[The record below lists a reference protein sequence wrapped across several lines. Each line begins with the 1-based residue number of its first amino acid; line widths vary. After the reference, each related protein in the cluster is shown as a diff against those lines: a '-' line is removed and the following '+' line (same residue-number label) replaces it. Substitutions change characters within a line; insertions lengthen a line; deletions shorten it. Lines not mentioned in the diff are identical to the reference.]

1 MGMSCPICNAWTRTL
16 ETRTLKSGNTVIRRY
31 ECANTHRFLTEERIR
46 DDELLRRIRELQSGP
61 RLSGQGGSNWSK
73 DAGG

>member
-31 ECANTHRFLTEERIR
+31 ECANAHRFSTEERIK
-46 DDELLRRIRELQSGP
+46 DELLRRIRELQPRPKLSNQSG
-61 RLSGQGGSNWSK
+61 SDWTK